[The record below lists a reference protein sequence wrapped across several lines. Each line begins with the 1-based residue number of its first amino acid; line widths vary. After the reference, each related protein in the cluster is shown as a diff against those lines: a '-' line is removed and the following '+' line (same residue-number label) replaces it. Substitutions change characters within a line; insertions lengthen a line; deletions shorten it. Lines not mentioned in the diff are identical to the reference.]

1 MQEVEI
7 EKDFDCKIIKIP
19 GYVLELEDNQDKKRV
34 GVYIKENLKFL
45 RRTDLEVVNTHEMVI
60 DIECRSGITK
70 RLINLYRS
78 FNPIGH
84 SAKNFFIKQV
94 DLISQAF
101 DNNTVMMGDFNLDY
115 NKINDINYSYANFF
129 DEFALRLG
137 ALNLVQLVN
146 FDTWSRMVGTNL
158 RSSCLDHIYVKNDNI
173 VTNVTH
179 LRPCFGDHELVMVHL
194 PLIKPPP
201 SVSIKRNWCDY
212 SPESL
217 CLKLASVDWSNDSAD
232 VQVAWNDFEN
242 KLITI
247 VDSIAPMSKF
257 SNSSISNLPNKCV
270 MRKRNLRKRLLKH
283 FILRYYQI
291 QTTDTNLLFL
301 LGD

>member
-34 GVYIKENLKFL
+34 CVYIKENLKFL
-45 RRTDLEVVNTHEMVI
+45 RRTDLEVVNTHVMVI

-115 NKINDINYSYANFF
+115 NRINDVTYSHAS
-129 DEFALRLG
+129 
-137 ALNLVQLVN
+137 LNI
-146 FDTWSRMVGTNL
+146 
-158 RSSCLDHIYVKNDNI
+158 C
-173 VTNVTH
+173 
-179 LRPCFGDHELVMVHL
+179 
-194 PLIKPPP
+194 
-201 SVSIKRNWCDY
+201 
-212 SPESL
+212 
-217 CLKLASVDWSNDSAD
+217 
-232 VQVAWNDFEN
+232 
-242 KLITI
+242 
-247 VDSIAPMSKF
+247 
-257 SNSSISNLPNKCV
+257 KC
-270 MRKRNLRKRLLKH
+270 KH
-283 FILRYYQI
+283 VR
-291 QTTDTNLLFL
+291 TK
-301 LGD
+301 